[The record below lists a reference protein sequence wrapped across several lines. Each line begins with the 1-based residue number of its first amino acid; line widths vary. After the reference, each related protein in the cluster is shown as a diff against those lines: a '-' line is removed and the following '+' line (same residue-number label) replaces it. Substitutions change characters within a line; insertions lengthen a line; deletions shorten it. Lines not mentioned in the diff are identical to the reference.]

1 MNKIIIKMLT
11 VAKQL
16 TIITEGKA
24 VEKEMIVFN
33 IGEKVLY
40 SVNGVCE
47 ITDITEKVFDKTVIR
62 YYVLKPISNNEAT
75 LFVPVNNENLVR
87 KMKRLMTCDQ
97 LDEVLNN
104 VSVKDIEWN
113 TNEAERKE
121 EFRNIISFGN
131 VSEILVLLKSIWLHR
146 TVQSSK
152 GRKLHISDEMFL
164 REAEKII
171 KEEISTVIG
180 VEQDAVIPYIK
191 NKILIK
197 NKI

>member
-1 MNKIIIKMLT
+1 MNKISIKMLT
-11 VAKQL
+11 VEKQL
-16 TIITEGKA
+16 IIITEGKA

-75 LFVPVNNENLVR
+75 LFVPINNQNLVR

-97 LDEVLNN
+97 LDEVLNS

-191 NKILIK
+191 NKIFIK
-197 NKI
+197 N

>member
-1 MNKIIIKMLT
+1 MNKISIRMLT

-197 NKI
+197 N